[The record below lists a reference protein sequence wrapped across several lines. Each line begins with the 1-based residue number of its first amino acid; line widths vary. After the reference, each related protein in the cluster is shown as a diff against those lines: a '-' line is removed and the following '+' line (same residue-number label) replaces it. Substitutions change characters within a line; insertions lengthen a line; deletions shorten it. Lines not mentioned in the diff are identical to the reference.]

1 MVRSIRKP
9 GFNLTQE
16 NRVSNEKGQ
25 KSPGLPGKEHSF
37 SNLKMSDPTG
47 KTTSLAYSRTELGF
61 RQETRQDELLFS
73 AVRNSKNE
81 LQTHGA

>member
-73 AVRNSKNE
+73 AVRNLKNE